1 MTVKERIEKMT
12 KIERKENN
20 VYLEGTEVF
29 CTSLELA
36 LITGKEHY
44 NVLRDIETIFVKL
57 VQWEQVKKINNFSVN
72 IDFKMLAEKLE
83 ILTPSNLKAPINF
96 YDTLRKFIPKVH
108 STELN
113 KLSKYF
119 RIALTEYK
127 DAKGELRPMYVMD
140 EVMYLCMMN
149 KYNDVIRYLMAKF
162 YVERNDLMTKDKNYI
177 DGMRENEL
185 FTARE
190 ILVNDKVPCPTCNL
204 TIEEIVVTKGVNSP
218 EFRQNLWSLCRMEE
232 MERLLNSMRNYGKKY
247 EDEFK
252 KYLFPNCYGNSLILA
267 RYWRKEHFNVL
278 RDISSVREKLE
289 TAGVEVS
296 LLKESFQDSWYK
308 DVQGKEHKM
317 IAMDKIGFLTLAG
330 RYSFEINYRL
340 AEFYVYNTSPTI
352 KYEDLFKLDLEYI
365 DKALKRF
372 K

>member
-12 KIERKENN
+12 KIERKEKN

-36 LITGKEHY
+36 TITGKQHK
-44 NVLRDIETIFVKL
+44 NVLRDIEEVFVKL
-57 VQWEQVKKINNFSVN
+57 LQREKWGKISNFSTN
-72 IDFKMLAEKLE
+72 AEMKTLSAKLD
-83 ILTPSNLKAPINF
+83 LTGSNLDAPRESI
-96 YDTLRKFIPKVH
+96 YDVLRVFTPKVH
-108 STELN
+108 CTELS
-113 KLSKYF
+113 KLSPYF

-127 DAKGELRPMYVMD
+127 DAKGEIRPMYVMD
-140 EVMYLCMMN
+140 EVFYLCMMN

-162 YVERNDLMTKDKNYI
+162 YVERNDSLASDKTYI

-185 FTARE
+185 FAARE
-190 ILVNDKVPCPTCNL
+190 ILMNDKEPCSQTDKTVEAIFKEGNYA
-204 TIEEIVVTKGVNSP
+204 SP
-218 EFRQNLWSLCRMEE
+218 EARQCLWSLCRMEE
-232 MERLLNSMRNYGKKY
+232 MERLLNSMRNYGKDY

-252 KYLFPNCYGNSLILA
+252 NFLFPNCYASSVVLA
-267 RYWRKEHFNVL
+267 RYWRKDHFHVL
-278 RDISSVREKLE
+278 RDISSIREKLE
-289 TAGVEVS
+289 ESGVEVL

-308 DVQGKEHKM
+308 DVQGKEQKM
-317 IAMDKIGFLTLAG
+317 IAMDKIGFLTVAG

-352 KYEDLFKLDLEYI
+352 KYEDLFKLDVKYI
-365 DKALKRF
+365 EEALKRF

>member
-1 MTVKERIEKMT
+1 MTVKERIKEMT
-12 KIERKENN
+12 KIERKEKN

-57 VQWEQVKKINNFSVN
+57 IQWEQVKKINNFSVN

-83 ILTPSNLKAPINF
+83 ILTPSKLDAPRKNIYDNLREF
-96 YDTLRKFIPKVH
+96 VPKIH
-108 STELN
+108 CTELH
-113 KLSKYF
+113 KLSSYF

-190 ILVNDKVPCPTCNL
+190 ILVNDKEPCSTCDL
-204 TIEEIVVTKGVNSP
+204 TVEEIIATKGVNSP

-232 MERLLNSMRNYGKKY
+232 MKRLLDSMRNYGKDY

-252 KYLFPNCYGNSLILA
+252 NFLFPNCYASSVVLA
-267 RYWRKEHFNVL
+267 RYWRK
-278 RDISSVREKLE
+278 
-289 TAGVEVS
+289 
-296 LLKESFQDSWYK
+296 DSWYK
-308 DVQGKEHKM
+308 DVQGNEQKM
-317 IAMDKIGFLTLAG
+317 IAMDKIGFLTVAG